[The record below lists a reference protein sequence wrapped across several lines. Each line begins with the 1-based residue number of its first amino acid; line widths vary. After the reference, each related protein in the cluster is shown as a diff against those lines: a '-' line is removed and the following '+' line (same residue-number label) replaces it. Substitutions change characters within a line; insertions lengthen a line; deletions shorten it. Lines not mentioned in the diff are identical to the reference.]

1 MQNNLCIARK
11 HTQAKKST
19 QSGALRNSAGKI
31 VGGSFGACLR
41 IGQRVRSGQRGEL
54 SPMEKLS
61 GKSLW
66 RFRWRCS
73 CHCLLLLVLLLW
85 MIERTL
91 PPFFVVRRQGYI
103 WGYCLLDLWLTP
115 LVALW
120 HLLIVSHKLKWFKI
134 DYKVC
139 VCADSFEMCV
149 SIVLFM
155 CVVYT
160 IQYTQH
166 MHCIY
171 I

>member
-1 MQNNLCIARK
+1 
-11 HTQAKKST
+11 
-19 QSGALRNSAGKI
+19 
-31 VGGSFGACLR
+31 
-41 IGQRVRSGQRGEL
+41 
-54 SPMEKLS
+54 
-61 GKSLW
+61 
-66 RFRWRCS
+66 
-73 CHCLLLLVLLLW
+73 

-120 HLLIVSHKLKWFKI
+120 HLLIVPHKLKWFKI

-139 VCADSFEMCV
+139 VRVRARERLVCAYCADSFEMCV

-155 CVVYT
+155 CIVYT
-160 IQYTQH
+160 IQYTQR

-171 I
+171 MYRDCETTSKFLFPTVHQKQYRDESINYTETFFHASVQYKFSPLGARACVQIYAHRKRVRACG